1 MAQIAATGP
10 GRHPAAAPL
19 PTSNGEY
26 ISLLAHYHRA
36 EIGRMAGWRNRI
48 DLTTNWAITATGAML
63 SLSLSSPSSHHGII
77 LMAMVLVTLFLTI
90 EARRYR
96 FFDVF
101 RARVRM
107 LERHWFGPTFQSD
120 FRQDVDWLAE
130 LGQGLRH
137 PAFRMSHAEALSR
150 RLRRTYVWM
159 YVILL
164 AAWLLKT
171 TSIQPHSTR
180 PAQVTSFDLWLENA
194 AIGPVPGMAVV
205 AAVAVFY
212 AWLVYIGLRH
222 GKPKGALLHGDVHV

>member
-1 MAQIAATGP
+1 MAQIAATDP
-10 GRHPAAAPL
+10 RRRPAATPL

-26 ISLLAHYHRA
+26 ITLLAHYHRA
-36 EIGRMAGWRNRI
+36 EIGRMAGWRSRI

-101 RARVRM
+101 RGRVRM
-107 LERHWFGPTFQSD
+107 LERHWFGPTFESD
-120 FRQDVDWLAE
+120 FPQDMDWLAE
-130 LGQGLRH
+130 LGHRLRH
-137 PAFRMSHAEALSR
+137 PTFRMSRSEALSR
-150 RLRRTYVWM
+150 RLRRTYVWI

-171 TSIQPHSTR
+171 TSIRPHSTR
-180 PAQVTSFDLWLENA
+180 PTQVTSLDLWLENA
-194 AIGPVPGMAVV
+194 AIGPVPGVVVV
-205 AAVAVFY
+205 AGVAAFY
-212 AWLVYIGLRH
+212 GWLVYIAMRH
-222 GKPKGALLHGDVHV
+222 GKPKSALLHGDVHV